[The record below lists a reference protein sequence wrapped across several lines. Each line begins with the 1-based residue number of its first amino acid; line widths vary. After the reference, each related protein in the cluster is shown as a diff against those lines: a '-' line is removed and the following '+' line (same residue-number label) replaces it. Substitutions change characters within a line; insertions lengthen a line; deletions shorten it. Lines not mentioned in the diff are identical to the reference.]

1 MTDKEY
7 LERIRQLPREELEA
21 ALIREAELRR
31 QWEDKALGMEP
42 MAQEKDPCQ
51 SEVEKIEVVVQTCIR
66 TTETGEVVSRHRRTW
81 ILDPQMYSLNESRQ
95 MEKEHGPSGEVTNMV
110 PIGKPHL
117 VLHGTVIG
125 GQNDPLLEPQHPD
138 LDVQVS
144 KIANIIKMIF
154 FWRGTRVLEY
164 EVTEQALMVEN
175 MRHHTG
181 LMVDKLLAEIG
192 RDAVSPGQIRHGL
205 LVAISNQ
212 MGIQIDQR

>member
-1 MTDKEY
+1 M
-7 LERIRQLPREELEA
+7 
-21 ALIREAELRR
+21 
-31 QWEDKALGMEP
+31 
-42 MAQEKDPCQ
+42 EKDPCQ
-51 SEVEKIEVVVQTCIR
+51 SEVEKVEVMIQTCIR
-66 TTETGEVVSRHRRTW
+66 TETGEMVSRHRRTHV
-81 ILDPQMYSLNESRQ
+81 LDPDQFNLSQTQQYER
-95 MEKEHGPSGEVTNMV
+95 EYGRGHEDF
-110 PIGKPHL
+110 GKPVEQHKVGKPFL
-117 VLHGTVIG
+117 VLCGTVIG